1 MSRFQTNT
9 QIASPDRYFQSLFS
23 GILALPLATNKAER
37 IRQYRAMAMYT
48 ECDFCLCEIADD
60 VLHED
65 ETGQTIKLNIPANK
79 KHLDTEK
86 RTILQL

>member
-1 MSRFQTNT
+1 M
-9 QIASPDRYFQSLFS
+9 
-23 GILALPLATNKAER
+23 GTNKAER
-37 IRQYRAMAMYT
+37 IRQYRAMAQYT

-65 ETGQTIKLNIPANK
+65 ETGNTVKLTIPANK

-86 RTILQL
+86 RTIL